1 MELNF
6 GNLPINNIENSNMK
20 SAWMNTRKALLKHFN
35 TIGCDIKD
43 QPNYPT
49 EWANL
54 EDKEK
59 MLKEDHEP
67 TWLFDN

>member
-1 MELNF
+1 
-6 GNLPINNIENSNMK
+6 
-20 SAWMNTRKALLKHFN
+20 MNTRKALLKHFN
-35 TIGCDIKD
+35 ADGFEIID